1 MRLKLQKQIQNQ
13 EASMQ
18 EVRLLLE
25 SVIRENLVKQLKR
38 QIYDTIKNTISK
50 EIKERVQREVLLQKY
65 PFRMSP
71 SQPYHPF

>member
-1 MRLKLQKQIQNQ
+1 
-13 EASMQ
+13 MQ

-25 SVIRENLVKQLKR
+25 SVIQENLVKQLKR
-38 QIYDTIKNTISK
+38 QIYDTIKDTISK